1 MTETVLKLE
10 HVTKKIGQKNIVHD
24 ISFDIHKGEVFGLL
38 GPNGAGK
45 TTIIRSIVGLIR
57 RSEGTVFING
67 KNVDTEYKAAIS
79 EVGAI
84 IENPEFYMYMS
95 GWANL
100 KQFARMSQKNITDE
114 HIREIVELVKL
125 TGAINQKVKT
135 YSLGMRQRLGVAQA
149 LIHSPA
155 LLILDEPTNGLDPQ
169 GMAEFRTLIRDLAT
183 NGTSVLI
190 SSHLLSEIQQ
200 ITDRFAIINKGVLTH
215 IEKMSDLI
223 ENHVAAYKLK
233 VSDPVATT
241 TVLATIP
248 VKLVAQNED
257 LFKIEVAHEDVHLIA
272 RALIQANIDLLEM
285 VPLQAS
291 LEERFLELTK
301 GGGAEV

>member
-125 TGAINQKVKT
+125 TGAIDQKVKT

-215 IEKMSDLI
+215 TEKMSDLL

-241 TVLATIP
+241 TVLTTLP
-248 VKLVAQNED
+248 VKLVAQKED